1 LIQLNPTYLRWDFYI
16 YRMKKILIFLVLG
29 SVIACGPSKIKRVE
43 ASKKATA
50 SLENIVEAT
59 KSRDNQIH
67 EAPII
72 EDDVLKHLEYLASD
86 ELMGRKT
93 GSEGLEMA
101 ATYIT
106 DYFTENNVAPY
117 FETMRDNFKADGIP
131 TYNIVGVVEG
141 NDPDLKKEYVLIGAH
156 YDHIGVIEVVAG
168 DSIANGANDDASG
181 TVAVMELASYFA
193 KKKTNRRS
201 IIFALFSGEEMGL
214 LGSKHLAQRLKA
226 EQANIYTMLEIEM
239 IGVPMV
245 NKDYSA
251 YLTGYELSNMASVFN
266 SYSDGEVLGF
276 LPQAK
281 EYQLFYRSDNASF
294 YEALKIP
301 AQTLST
307 FDFTNFDH
315 YHQVG
320 DEIDKMNI
328 PHITALTN
336 ALIPGIEGMTNSDAH
351 IITLNEE

>member
-1 LIQLNPTYLRWDFYI
+1 
-16 YRMKKILIFLVLG
+16 MKKVIVFLFLG
-29 SVIACGPSKIKRVE
+29 FLIACGPSKIRRVE
-43 ASKKATA
+43 ASKEATT
-50 SLENIVEAT
+50 SLENIVEAN
-59 KSRDNQIH
+59 KSRANNVNN
-67 EAPII
+67 AVKSPIQ
-72 EDDVLKHLEYLASD
+72 ETSVKEHLEYLASD

-93 GSEGLEMA
+93 GSDGLEKA
-101 ATYIT
+101 ADYIAN
-106 DYFTENNVAPY
+106 YFNEYAIKPY
-117 FETMRDNFKADGIP
+117 FDSMHDDFEANGIP

-141 NDPDLKKEYVLIGAH
+141 SDPNLKDEYVLLGAH
-156 YDHIGVIEVVAG
+156 YDHIGIIEEVMG

-181 TVAVMELASYFA
+181 TVAVMELAKYFA
-193 KKKTNRRS
+193 EVKTNRRS

-214 LGSKHLAQRLKA
+214 LGSKHLAQRLK
-226 EQANIYTMLEIEM
+226 QNQVNLYTMLEIEM

-245 NKDYSA
+245 DKDYSA

-266 SYSDGEVLGF
+266 SYSNGEVLGF

-307 FDFTNFDH
+307 FDFTNFDY

-320 DEIDKMNI
+320 DEIEQMNI
-328 PHITALTN
+328 PHITTLINT
-336 ALIPGIEGMTNSDAH
+336 LIPGIEGMTNSDAH